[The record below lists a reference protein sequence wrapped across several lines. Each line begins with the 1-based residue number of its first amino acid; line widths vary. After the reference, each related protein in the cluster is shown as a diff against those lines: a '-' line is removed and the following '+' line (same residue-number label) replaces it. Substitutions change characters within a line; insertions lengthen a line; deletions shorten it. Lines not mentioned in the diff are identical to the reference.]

1 MNTSPESIQQLEGQ
15 SYDYGFRSGRIQG
28 LKEMNAAWMSRH
40 ADEMESVERLRQEY
54 QQNN

>member
-15 SYDYGFRSGRIQG
+15 SYDYGFRAGRLQG
-28 LKEMNAAWMSRH
+28 LREMNVAWMSRH